1 MRAEKPNMY
10 SARQKRCQ
18 EKVRRGLGSI
28 EWLRSRYETSFRQL
42 SQLFEAVPCNPELMQ
57 RRVVQELCFY
67 ETSKAN
73 AGVVLS
79 SKIFK
84 EHNARLSGQGGSVL
98 IRRQR
103 IALTSVRL
111 LANHLQPLG
120 ETVGTHRV
128 DLDPVQSSPTSVF
141 AIGLLPMTPSSLEL
155 LRGLEQSLTA
165 PLRRRP
171 GRELSLLAITSSG
184 EVRSAAS
191 AARPGGNACP
201 RRLERARP
209 AAGTCRSR

>member
-1 MRAEKPNMY
+1 LLLRNLERQCWGRSIFENLQRAQCAPVWARRFGAH
-10 SARQKRCQ
+10 SA
-18 EKVRRGLGSI
+18 S
-28 EWLRSRYETSFRQL
+28 
-42 SQLFEAVPCNPELMQ
+42 
-57 RRVVQELCFY
+57 
-67 ETSKAN
+67 AN
-73 AGVVLS
+73 
-79 SKIFK
+79 
-84 EHNARLSGQGGSVL
+84 
-98 IRRQR
+98 
-103 IALTSVRL
+103 
-111 LANHLQPLG
+111 
-120 ETVGTHRV
+120 
-128 DLDPVQSSPTSVF
+128 
-141 AIGLLPMTPSSLEL
+141 GLLPMTPSSLEL